1 MGVVGSGGSGS
12 GGGSVWNMIN
22 NAYREMVGGGG
33 GVGVSTTDMCT
44 HVDEFVCFYV
54 MYIIPNTKM

>member
-1 MGVVGSGGSGS
+1 MH
-12 GGGSVWNMIN
+12 
-22 NAYREMVGGGG
+22 NAYREMDGGGG

-54 MYIIPNTKM
+54 MYYTKH